1 MAYWLLKSEPYAYS
15 WHQLLQDGQTTWDG
29 VRNHQAANNL
39 RAMQIGDQGFFYHSN
54 QGKAIVGVVTIV
66 QTAYPDPSDDS
77 GKFVMVDVAPLS
89 TLAKPVSL
97 EMLKGEPA
105 LSTLA
110 MLRQP
115 RLSVSP
121 VTPAEWA
128 VIEEL
133 AKD

>member
-39 RAMQIGDQGFFYHSN
+39 KAMQMGDQGFFYHSN
-54 QGKAIVGVVTIV
+54 QGKAIVGVGTIV
-66 QTAYPDPSDDS
+66 RTAYPDPSDDS